1 MHPCIIHYKS
11 FGEKSVCLRIEP
23 QICEESPQISSLPF
37 GKPPPG
43 GQGKVSAVQTFT
55 HAGTSCS
62 VHPWFIVIKTFGHT
76 KLQSEL
82 YFWNKTQSLVL
93 TQQESTAWGT
103 QQFVAVFSLLPAC
116 IMASSKMLGANG
128 ANRIKRC
135 VLMWEKAVRELQPA
149 VVYFAGCSCGFC
161 QTFAGMKF
169 GGPASGSNNQQS
181 IKNQSSFYCCKLVP
195 LTFLFSNSC
204 L

>member
-1 MHPCIIHYKS
+1 MWGITTDQLSALWKASTRGTRQSQRSPNFYPCRYILFS
-11 FGEKSVCLRIEP
+11 
-23 QICEESPQISSLPF
+23 
-37 GKPPPG
+37 
-43 GQGKVSAVQTFT
+43 T
-55 HAGTSCS
+55 
-62 VHPWFIVIKTFGHT
+62 PWFIVIKTFGNT

-93 TQQESTAWGT
+93 TQQEPTAWGT
-103 QQFVAVFSLLPAC
+103 KQFGTVFSLLPAC

-135 VLMWEKAVRELQPA
+135 VLMWEKTALKLQPA

-181 IKNQSSFYCCKLVP
+181 IKNQSSFYCCKLVS